1 MAKKK
6 THTNYKLHKELIS
19 VGFKAFKD
27 VLPAITTYTL
37 KTDNN
42 PVIIGKWQKSR
53 R

>member
-1 MAKKK
+1 MRKTK

-27 VLPAITTYTL
+27 VLPALTTYTL

-42 PVIIGKWQKSR
+42 AVIIGKWHKSR